1 MIGYLGEVVFVS
13 SSRQVKT
20 LKTLSTKEDP
30 RVSFHET
37 LGRKPVAEF
46 VGQGTKDVNL
56 TLSWRVE
63 DGVNPEEAMAPL
75 RKARD
80 EGEVLSFFL
89 GNRPVGSGRFL
100 ITGLSESLLR
110 IDNQG
115 RPFAIHAEVAL
126 KEYVTNKATVKEKKD
141 TVKKREVTK
150 KNVTAVDV
158 KKKTTTAQ
166 KTSREKLGAR

>member
-13 SSRQVKT
+13 SAHQVKT
-20 LKTLSTKEDP
+20 FKDLSTKEDP

-46 VGQGTKDVNL
+46 VGQGGKEVS
-56 TLSWRVE
+56 LSLLWRVE
-63 DGVNPEEAMAPL
+63 DQVNPDEAMAPL

-89 GNRPVGSGRFL
+89 GNRPVGGGRFL
-100 ITGLSESLLR
+100 ITGLSEQFLR
-110 IDNQG
+110 LDNKG
-115 RPFAIHAEVAL
+115 RPFAIHASVTL
-126 KEYVTNKATVKEKKD
+126 KEYVTNKATVKEKKE
-141 TVKKREVTK
+141 TVKKKEVTK

-158 KKKTTTAQ
+158 TREENAEKKK
-166 KTSREKLGAR
+166 SRENVGAR